1 MKTICSCSV
10 ATLAALLNVTAV
22 HADEETGPRG
32 DTILSPVVV
41 TADPRGNRSADE
53 LVQPVHV
60 LAGDALELRQ
70 AGTLGEVLDGLPGV
84 ANADFGP
91 GVGRP
96 VIRGLQGSRVE
107 VLEDGMS
114 VADISGEGADH
125 ALGIDTAHAEQIEV
139 FRGPATLLYGS
150 GAAGGVIN
158 VRTARF
164 SPQFGDGVV
173 TSGALSYGENGDDRR
188 GRLALEAPL
197 SEQFVLR
204 ADGSLRRTD
213 DFSIDGFQ
221 GADQVESNR
230 DRLRN
235 SSIETDSYSAT
246 GLFRGERGH
255 IGLGVSS
262 WETDYGVPENF
273 DPRPLDMGGRGDE
286 FERILA
292 DYDRA
297 DLRAVL
303 EEPLPGFRLLR
314 AKMAYTEF
322 SQQEVG
328 FEFERTPEGAVLD
341 EREIEAGFDNDE
353 FESRLE
359 MVHKPLGKWSGV
371 IGLQHRDRDFL
382 AEAEGDDNFYV
393 RPNRTRSTA
402 LFVLEELPTGFGRLE
417 LGARV
422 ERERSDPDAV
432 PVNAID
438 GITLADGTF
447 LPFPAQAS
455 ARSFTPVS
463 VSAGTIVELDRARH
477 LRATLTHAERA
488 PSPEQLWAFGR
499 HAAAGT
505 FEIGDA
511 SLDKERYLNLE
522 IGIDRHAGRFSYD
535 FTMFYNRVSDFIFLE
550 SEDDGSGNPVFVN
563 DLGDRAGEGTAADC
577 QPGEG
582 GLCELGNQLVF
593 NRQVDAEFYGAEFAA
608 AVDFAGGPLP
618 VTLRVS
624 GDHVRGKL
632 REGGNLPRI
641 TPTRLGVGLDSYWR
655 NLDFRVDYRRVFK
668 QDDTAATEE
677 ETQGFN
683 LVSFDLVWK
692 PAALRDARFF
702 LQGRNLLDEDG
713 RLHQSFFKDEAPII
727 GRAFIAGVRFDLG
740 R

>member
-1 MKTICSCSV
+1 MYKTRLCS
-10 ATLAALLNVTAV
+10 AAALAVLLNAPSA
-22 HADEETGPRG
+22 HADDDIDTRTGNE
-32 DTILSPVVV
+32 LSPLVV
-41 TADPRGNRSADE
+41 TADPRGGRSADE
-53 LVQPVHV
+53 LIQPIHV
-60 LAGDALELRQ
+60 LAGDSLELRQ

-107 VLEDGMS
+107 VLEDGLS

-125 ALGIDTAHAEQIEV
+125 ALGVDTARAEQIEV

-158 VRTARF
+158 VRTGRF
-164 SPQFGDGVV
+164 SPQFGDGLV
-173 TSGALSYGENGDDRR
+173 TRGAFSYGENGDDRR
-188 GRLALEAPL
+188 ARLALEAPL

-204 ADGSLRRTD
+204 ADGSLRRSN

-221 GADQVESNR
+221 GADQVQSNR

-255 IGLGVSS
+255 IGLGLSH

-273 DPRPLDMGGRGDE
+273 DPRPLDMGGQGDE

-353 FESRLE
+353 FETRLE
-359 MVHKPLGKWSGV
+359 MVHEPLGNWSGV

-402 LFVLEELPTGFGRLE
+402 LFILEELPTSFGRLE
-417 LGARV
+417 LGARI
-422 ERERSDPDAV
+422 ERERSDPDEVTAT
-432 PVNAID
+432 AIE
-438 GITLADGTF
+438 GVTLADGSF
-447 LPFPAQAS
+447 LAFPAQAS

-463 VSAGTIVELDRARH
+463 VSAGTIVELDRTGH
-477 LRATLTHAERA
+477 VRATLTHAERA

-505 FEIGDA
+505 FEIGDP

-522 IGIDRHAGRFSYD
+522 AGIDRHAGRLSYD
-535 FTMFYNRVSDFIFLE
+535 FTVFYNRVNDFIFLE
-550 SEDDGSGNPVFVN
+550 PEDDGSGNPVLVN
-563 DLGDRAGEGTAADC
+563 DLGNRAGEGAAADC
-577 QPGEG
+577 LPGEG

-608 AVDFAGGPLP
+608 ALDLAAGPLP
-618 VTLRVS
+618 VTLRIS

-632 REGGNLPRI
+632 RDGGNLPRI
-641 TPTRLGVGLDSYWR
+641 TPTRLGVGLDTYWR
-655 NLDFRVDYRRVFK
+655 DFDFRVDYRRVFK
-668 QDDTAATEE
+668 QDDTAVAEDQTD
-677 ETQGFN
+677 GFN
-683 LVSFDLVWK
+683 LVSFDLMWK
-692 PAALRDARFF
+692 PAALPDMRFF
-702 LQGRNLLDEDG
+702 LQGRNLLNEDG

-727 GRAFIAGVRFDLG
+727 GRAFVAGVRFDLG
-740 R
+740 G